1 MPGMNPNTY
10 SLSNALIVA
19 LFRHALFVTGLFR
32 LTLIAMVLMIALVLS
47 RRILRFNFSAEGTNE
62 PRART
67 YLRWSF
73 GVIWLV
79 DGILQFQVS
88 MPLGLANNVV
98 APLRAN
104 TPSWLNAL
112 MSHGIFLWNSHPI
125 NLAVGVAWLQVGI
138 GLILLVSN
146 GMTGRIAGLVSALW
160 AALVWLIG
168 NGAGGIFVS
177 GHRSSSAGRV
187 PRCSTRLRRV
197 AVLEARDL
205 SSVVLARRAARHRR
219 DRGLRAL
226 LQLLPSTEFWHGGN
240 TNALTAMTSYMTKIA
255 QPHWLAWLS
264 REVGTIAGSM
274 GGGSTSSWSCG
285 SRPAPQDS
293 GSRRRRVALA
303 RVGLGGGL
311 PFLLADLGRYVA
323 LWRTLDRFQLP
334 LAPSGAGVV
343 RVAVVA

>member
-1 MPGMNPNTY
+1 
-10 SLSNALIVA
+10 
-19 LFRHALFVTGLFR
+19 
-32 LTLIAMVLMIALVLS
+32 
-47 RRILRFNFSAEGTNE
+47 
-62 PRART
+62 
-67 YLRWSF
+67 
-73 GVIWLV
+73 
-79 DGILQFQVS
+79 

-98 APLRAN
+98 HRSGRN

-160 AALVWLIG
+160 ARWFWLIV

-219 DRGLRAL
+219 DRGLRGAVATVAIDGVL
-226 LQLLPSTEFWHGGN
+226 HGGQYQC
-240 TNALTAMTSYMTKIA
+240 AHRDDVVHDQIA

-274 GGGSTSSWSCG
+274 GGGFNVVRG
-285 SRPAPQDS
+285 PVARDL
-293 GSRRRRVALA
+293 RRRTLVRGEEGVALA
-303 RVGLGGGL
+303 RVGLVAGCLFFWLTSEDTSLFGGL
-311 PFLLADLGRYVA
+311 S
-323 LWRTLDRFQLP
+323 TIST
-334 LAPSGAGVV
+334 PSCP
-343 RVAVVA
+343 